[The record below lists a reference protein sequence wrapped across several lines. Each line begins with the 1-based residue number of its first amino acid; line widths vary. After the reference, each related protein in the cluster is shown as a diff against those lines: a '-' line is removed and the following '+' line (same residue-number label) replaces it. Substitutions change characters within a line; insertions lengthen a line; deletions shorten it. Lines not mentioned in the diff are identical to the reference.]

1 MRVRDALVSLMF
13 LFAGCA
19 GAQTLRDLLAT
30 SNVPSAAFGD
40 VELATPVLGISKSDR
55 DRTVVAFRNGAS
67 GAAGLVGPVQVMQYD
82 RVGDAA
88 VRSQLQMKEGDGCG
102 GAVEDIYFVTG
113 FTIVGTTTSPTA
125 GCLFVLGPDLQLT
138 QTLKGL
144 SPVEVATGFVVVAES
159 VGAAVPVQPRLQLAD
174 LQKRTV
180 SELYPPKGDSLR
192 VKMAHENE
200 KHMAAKE
207 KCAEAGDGCAA
218 DKFDE
223 DVHSVATDGKGHFAF
238 IVDQAARNA
247 QSTVAAQKVFY
258 LYTLG
263 QGSLLYCEEELK
275 NVDVDALDDGMQTN
289 FLRALDRC
297 TPVLPVAAEMAGG
310 GGPSLKR

>member
-1 MRVRDALVSLMF
+1 MRVRDGLVWLTF

-40 VELATPVLGISKSDR
+40 VELATPVMGISKSDR
-55 DRTVVAFRNGAS
+55 DRTVIAFRNGAS
-67 GAAGLVGPVQVMQYD
+67 GGAGLVGPVQVMQYD

-102 GAVEDIYFVTG
+102 GGVEDIYFVTG

-125 GCLFVLGPDLQLT
+125 GCLFVLGPDMQLT

-144 SPVEVATGFVVVAES
+144 SPVEVATGFVVVAEN
-159 VGAAVPVQPRLQLAD
+159 VGAAGAAQSPRLQMAD

-200 KHMAAKE
+200 KHIAAKE
-207 KCAEAGDGCAA
+207 KCADAGDGCAA
-218 DKFDE
+218 DNFDE

-247 QSTVAAQKVFY
+247 QSTVAEQKVFY

-275 NVDVDALDDGMQTN
+275 NIDVDALDDGMQTN

-297 TPVLPVAAEMAGG
+297 TPALPVAAETAGG
-310 GGPSLKR
+310 GAGPS

>member
-1 MRVRDALVSLMF
+1 VVEHRLCEGDVRVRDALVSLMF

-40 VELATPVLGISKSDR
+40 VELATPVVGISKSVR
-55 DRTVVAFRNGAS
+55 DRTVIAFRNGAS
-67 GAAGLVGPVQVMQYD
+67 GGAGLVGPVQVMEYD

-88 VRSQLQMKEGDGCG
+88 VRSQLQMKESDGCG
-102 GAVEDIYFVTG
+102 GGVEDIYFVTG

-138 QTLKGL
+138 QMLKAL

-159 VGAAVPVQPRLQLAD
+159 LGAAAAVQSPRLQMAD

-192 VKMAHENE
+192 VKMAQENE
-200 KHMAAKE
+200 KNVAAKA
-207 KCAEAGDGCAA
+207 AEN
-218 DKFDE
+218 FDE

-297 TPVLPVAAEMAGG
+297 TPALPVAAGMGA
-310 GGPSLKR
+310 GPS